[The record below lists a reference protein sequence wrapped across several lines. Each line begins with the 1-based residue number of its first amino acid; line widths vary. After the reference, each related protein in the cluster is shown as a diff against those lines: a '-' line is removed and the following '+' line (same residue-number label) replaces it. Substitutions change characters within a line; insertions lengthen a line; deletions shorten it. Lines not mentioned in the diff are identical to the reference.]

1 MIGGRR
7 YGKNISKNALK
18 NILTAA
24 GPGVIDMDDD
34 TKKALA
40 ALWELHN
47 EEQGDNLI
55 LANLSD
61 CEEYVLWKG
70 ADDVRFLTESGC
82 YQDEILNMT
91 PEEQENLYNEVANR
105 LDWSDVASA
114 GIEAGN
120 KLIEDELAAVLA
132 EE

>member
-1 MIGGRR
+1 ME
-7 YGKNISKNALK
+7 KNISKNALK

-61 CEEYVLWKG
+61 CEEYVIWKVPMMCASLWK
-70 ADDVRFLTESGC
+70 ADVIRMS
-82 YQDEILNMT
+82 
-91 PEEQENLYNEVANR
+91 
-105 LDWSDVASA
+105 S
-114 GIEAGN
+114 
-120 KLIEDELAAVLA
+120 
-132 EE
+132 